1 MNAKTKAPN
10 AKRSDSAIDQMVK
23 RINARSHRDSLS
35 AEYHVLMDQ
44 LKLLEWMDRTPAD
57 RRREVNRLYR
67 ECHRKAVA
75 WQKARD
81 KCERLSAE

>member
-10 AKRSDSAIDQMVK
+10 AKRSDSAMDQLVK

-67 ECHRKAVA
+67 ECNRKAVA
-75 WQKARD
+75 WQKAHD
-81 KCERLSAE
+81 KCERLSAK

>member
-44 LKLLEWMDRTPAD
+44 LKLLEWMDRPPAD

-67 ECHRKAVA
+67 ECNRKAVA

-81 KCERLSAE
+81 KYERLSAE

>member
-1 MNAKTKAPN
+1 MSAKTKAPN
-10 AKRSDSAIDQMVK
+10 AKHSDSATDQFVK
-23 RINARSHRDSLS
+23 RMNALSHRDSLS

-81 KCERLSAE
+81 KYERLSAK

>member
-1 MNAKTKAPN
+1 MSAKTTATR
-10 AKRSDSAIDQMVK
+10 AKRGDSAMDQLVK
-23 RINARSHRDSLS
+23 RINARSHRDSLG

-67 ECHRKAVA
+67 ECNRKAVA